1 MRLVIVPGN
10 GCDDIMSA
18 NWYGWMQQRMQRE
31 AKFDEVVAQT
41 MPDPNL
47 ARRQIW
53 LPFML
58 STLAV
63 DASTVVVGH
72 SSGAVAAMRFCE
84 EHRVHGLVLVA
95 ACHTD
100 LGEPT
105 ETQAGYYPP
114 SGGEWQW
121 DAIRENTAGNI
132 LLLHSNNDP
141 FIPLCEPRHIAEQL
155 KVELREIPGRSHFF
169 EPGEDLVEAVYAV
182 QAGVGSAEND
192 NDE

>member
-1 MRLVIVPGN
+1 MRLVILPGN
-10 GCDDIMSA
+10 GCDDILRA
-18 NWYGWMQQRMQRE
+18 NWYGWLQQRMQRE
-31 AKFDEVVAQT
+31 AKFDEVVATT
-41 MPDPNL
+41 MPDPHL
-47 ARRQIW
+47 ARRKIW

-63 DASTVVVGH
+63 DTSTVVIGH

-100 LGEPT
+100 LGEPS

-114 SGGEWQW
+114 SGGEWRW

-141 FIPLCEPRHIAEQL
+141 FIPLREPRHVAEQL

-169 EPGEDLVEAVYAV
+169 EPCEELVEAVYAV
-182 QAGVGSAEND
+182 QAGVAGKGED
-192 NDE
+192 